1 MDILDI
7 VLIAFLAICALI
19 GAFQGL
25 VRILY
30 RFASLVASF
39 LVFLFAAPPIAAW
52 MSPWPMFDGPRAEIA
67 RFLLARAGGSG
78 ATTAADAVQGLGLP
92 ERLQA
97 VLLAQVPDPGAAL
110 KDFADALADRIFLF
124 ALTAAVGVALLVV
137 VGIVLWLL
145 TAAIEAGLRKAK
157 ALDGVNHAV
166 GGLLGLAEGVVTV
179 LLALAMLALAAP
191 WIPDA
196 VEAVGNSTLVA
207 FAYRVNPLL
216 LLFPG

>member
-1 MDILDI
+1 MDVLDI
-7 VLIAFLAICALI
+7 VLLAFLAVCALI

-39 LVFLFAAPPIAAW
+39 LIFLFAAPPLAAW
-52 MSPWPMFDGPRAEIA
+52 VSPWTVFDDPRAEIA
-67 RFLLARAGGSG
+67 RFLLARAGASG
-78 ATTAADAVQGLGLP
+78 ATTAAEAVETLGLP
-92 ERLQA
+92 EPLQA

-110 KDFADALADRIFLF
+110 QAFADALAARIFLF
-124 ALTAAVGVALLVV
+124 ALTAAVGLALLVV

-145 TAAIEAGLRKAK
+145 TAAIEAGLKKAK

-179 LLALAMLALAAP
+179 FLALAMLALAAP
-191 WIPDA
+191 WIPEA
-196 VEAVGNSTLVA
+196 VEAIGKTTLVD

-216 LLFPG
+216 LLL